1 MIQNETIEVS
11 PVQQQDYTQWLEY
24 WVAYQNFYQVNLP
37 LHITKM
43 TWDRFFDEKES
54 IYCAVAKNKERIL
67 GFVTYMFHR
76 STWAENNYC
85 YLEDLY
91 VSPEVRGRHIGK
103 QLIEYVQKQA
113 SHDYRFT

>member
-43 TWDRFFDEKES
+43 TWDRFFDEKEP
-54 IYCAVAKNKERIL
+54 IYCAVAKNKEGIL

-91 VSPEVRGRHIGK
+91 VSPEVRGRHIG
-103 QLIEYVQKQA
+103 
-113 SHDYRFT
+113 

>member
-43 TWDRFFDEKES
+43 TWDRFSMK
-54 IYCAVAKNKERIL
+54 KNLFIVLLPK
-67 GFVTYMFHR
+67 
-76 STWAENNYC
+76 
-85 YLEDLY
+85 
-91 VSPEVRGRHIGK
+91 
-103 QLIEYVQKQA
+103 
-113 SHDYRFT
+113 

>member
-43 TWDRFFDEKES
+43 TWDRFFDEKNLF
-54 IYCAVAKNKERIL
+54 IVLLPKIKN
-67 GFVTYMFHR
+67 
-76 STWAENNYC
+76 
-85 YLEDLY
+85 
-91 VSPEVRGRHIGK
+91 VS
-103 QLIEYVQKQA
+103 
-113 SHDYRFT
+113 

>member
-43 TWDRFFDEKES
+43 TWDRFSMK
-54 IYCAVAKNKERIL
+54 R
-67 GFVTYMFHR
+67 TYLL
-76 STWAENNYC
+76 C
-85 YLEDLY
+85 CC
-91 VSPEVRGRHIGK
+91 
-103 QLIEYVQKQA
+103 QK
-113 SHDYRFT
+113 